1 MTRASS
7 VGFTEVA
14 DGVYVLRYPVLDV
27 NVTLVTGDGHAL
39 LVDTLSTD
47 RQARQLAEAAR
58 RITRA
63 PWTIVNTHHHFDHCF
78 GNATLVSDGQDIWAE
93 EETVAVLSQQAET
106 VRRYAYE
113 AYAESNPDFATELA
127 QVRVLPPG
135 RVVRH
140 EATVT
145 VGGRPVILRHL
156 GRGHTA
162 GDLVVQ
168 VPDADV
174 VVAGDLVEQGAPPSF
189 EDAYPLE
196 WPETVARLRSL
207 LGPDTV
213 VVPGHG
219 AVVDQEFVARQHAEL
234 TELAWLI
241 RDAHRVGAPVETVVD
256 RAPFDRQTTLTAAR
270 RGYRQLE
277 QG

>member
-1 MTRASS
+1 RGRAGAGHPPGTRPGRNRHRRRHQRPTGLRYDHRGHPGGAGAHRRGAGRRHRGRPRHPGQGGWSAVAVRGAGEHRRADGRRRTSGAGAGGPAAVRLPGVRHVTRASS

-145 VGGRPVILRHL
+145 VGGRPV
-156 GRGHTA
+156 
-162 GDLVVQ
+162 
-168 VPDADV
+168 
-174 VVAGDLVEQGAPPSF
+174 
-189 EDAYPLE
+189 
-196 WPETVARLRSL
+196 
-207 LGPDTV
+207 
-213 VVPGHG
+213 
-219 AVVDQEFVARQHAEL
+219 
-234 TELAWLI
+234 
-241 RDAHRVGAPVETVVD
+241 
-256 RAPFDRQTTLTAAR
+256 
-270 RGYRQLE
+270 
-277 QG
+277 